1 MKPINLN
8 AMLKAKENLETCE
21 YQLKMANQFKDRWPQ
36 DLPKPE
42 EKLEQAKA
50 EYAKAIS
57 PVIDA
62 LDAVQKRAKTRT
74 IDDWAICQAIKE
86 IEERL
91 DIISSRTDAIGTIAE
106 VDYNAQHFPNAY
118 KYTPESTQIT
128 LEKKRNGWTLTYIER
143 NKCKTPANKIVLT
156 LTDATKAHMAER
168 VSKISA

>member
-8 AMLKAKENLETCE
+8 AMLKAKEQIELCKTDVEIAKNL
-21 YQLKMANQFKDRWPQ
+21 QDRWPQ
-36 DLPKPE
+36 DVPKAE
-42 EKLEQAKA
+42 GKLEQAKA
-50 EYAKAIS
+50 EYAKAIA

-74 IDDWAICQAIKE
+74 IDDWSICQAIKE

-128 LEKKRNGWTLTYIER
+128 LEKKRNGWTLTYVER

-156 LTDATKAHMAER
+156 LTEATQAHMAER